1 MSFFSSLSSF
11 KPFGS
16 STRHEDTLA
25 RQVAGIASNQRC
37 VQQAQRAGLAIQ
49 TVSWEDTGRYKNSSV
64 GPNISD
70 LTLRIN
76 AKSDSHTLLP
86 MIRYANFSDK
96 TADLPIDQ
104 FHVTVG
110 NETKSTGIF
119 SSRTLKRITLKEYLE
134 NLGDYV
140 KTASGTPAK
149 SLYCPERDSV
159 VLASAQYCILPLA
172 SGTVEFNVNLY
183 NYQSSSDE
191 PAVLVLVCSQKGTSA
206 QAIFGGTTQLYFNNG
221 TEASNYVAERLKEE
235 RRRLGK
241 NEDAKMDSDENE
253 RNCLFIYQIPLKV
266 KERTRGFS
274 LFSGGMESTN
284 CCDDVLTECCG
295 NMDMVEQCRVVEQCH
310 MVEQCQSFSKSA
322 TRSLGM
328 DNAMLSVGKSHSKF
342 EGIKDFTLER
352 DTRFPIRCTC
362 QFYKTTDEQTIPDEA
377 WTEMKNRIDTIYTK
391 GLAQGSLVTDGKTE
405 RKTEWDFEAKHSSKE
420 FVATLPQSEVTTK
433 PLGFFL

>member
-16 STRHEDTLA
+16 FTHHEDTLA
-25 RQVAGIASNQRC
+25 RQVAGIASNQQC

-49 TVSWEDTGRYKNSSV
+49 TVSWEDAGRYKNSSV

-96 TADLPIDQ
+96 TVDLPIDQ

-110 NETKSTGIF
+110 NETKSTGMF

-134 NLGDYV
+134 NMGEYV
-140 KTASGTPAK
+140 KTASGTPVK
-149 SLYCPERDSV
+149 SLYCSERDSV

-221 TEASNYVAERLKEE
+221 MEASNYVAERLKEE

-241 NEDAKMDSDENE
+241 NEETKMDSDENE

-266 KERTRGFS
+266 KERTRGFV
-274 LFSGGMESTN
+274 LFNSGKKSMGYNEEE
-284 CCDDVLTECCG
+284 CCDDVLIECC
-295 NMDMVEQCRVVEQCH
+295 ES
-310 MVEQCQSFSKSA
+310 MVEQCQSFSSPVLNESA

-362 QFYKTTDEQTIPDEA
+362 QFYKTTDEQTIPNEA

-391 GLAQGSLVTDGKTE
+391 GLAQGSLVADGKTE
-405 RKTEWDFEAKHSSKE
+405 RKTEWDAEAKHSSKE